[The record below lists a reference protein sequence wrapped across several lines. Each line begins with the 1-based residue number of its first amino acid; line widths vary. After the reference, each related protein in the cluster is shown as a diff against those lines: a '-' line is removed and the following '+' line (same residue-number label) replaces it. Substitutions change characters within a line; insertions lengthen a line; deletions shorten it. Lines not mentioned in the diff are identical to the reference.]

1 MLKREL
7 LRLGLCAAAGLII
20 GLLYAGPRAMVLF
33 ALYAIGL
40 FYGIRFVLPALL
52 GTLKTFGNAGI
63 MSIVFKNPIGILIL
77 LLLCMLVV
85 SVIITVAWVAG
96 IVIAVMRLWRA
107 FQEDRTM
114 GTLFSFTFPLPD
126 APGPEPGAAPDL
138 RTAGTTTD
146 GTAEDGTS
154 KKTAACQTDGLT
166 GCCFAG

>member
-7 LRLGLCAAAGLII
+7 LRLGLCAAAGLVI
-20 GLLYAGPRAMVLF
+20 GLLYAGPRAMVPF

-52 GTLKTFGNAGI
+52 GALKTFGNAGI

-96 IVIAVMRLWRA
+96 IVIAAVRLWRA

-114 GTLFSFTFPLPD
+114 GTPFRFHFPSSDRSRSGTGRSAGPADGWDD
-126 APGPEPGAAPDL
+126 AGWNSGGWDE
-138 RTAGTTTD
+138 
-146 GTAEDGTS
+146 
-154 KKTAACQTDGLT
+154 
-166 GCCFAG
+166 

>member
-1 MLKREL
+1 MMLKREL
-7 LRLGLCAAAGLII
+7 LRLGLCAAAGLVI
-20 GLLYAGPRAMVLF
+20 GLLYAGPRAMVPF

-52 GTLKTFGNAGI
+52 GALKTFGNAGI

-107 FQEDRTM
+107 FQEDRAM
-114 GTLFSFTFPLPD
+114 GTPFQFHFPSSGRSRSGTGRS
-126 APGPEPGAAPDL
+126 AGAADSWDD
-138 RTAGTTTD
+138 D
-146 GTAEDGTS
+146 GWNSGGWDE
-154 KKTAACQTDGLT
+154 
-166 GCCFAG
+166 